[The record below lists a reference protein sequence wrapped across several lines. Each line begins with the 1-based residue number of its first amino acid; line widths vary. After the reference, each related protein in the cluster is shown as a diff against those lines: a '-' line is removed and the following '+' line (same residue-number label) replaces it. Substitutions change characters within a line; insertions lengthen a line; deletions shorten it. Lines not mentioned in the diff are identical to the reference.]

1 VINDPYRDLE
11 SRFRRLGLLQEASG
25 FLSWDTDTMM
35 PEGGAQSRAEQQ
47 AALDVV
53 CHGLLTGPELPD
65 LFAAADA
72 ETGLDPWQSANLR
85 EMRREWIHA
94 TSVPADL
101 VEASSRACSACEM
114 AWRKARPANDYQSV
128 RPLLQTVLDLTRQI
142 GQAKAAKLGVSPYE
156 ALLDQFEPGGRVR
169 DIDPLFARLSE
180 ILPGLIE
187 DALAAQGA
195 LPAPL
200 RPPGPFPVAA
210 QRAAGRTL
218 MEKLGFDFAHGRLD
232 VSQHPFSG
240 GTPDDVRITTR
251 YDENDFARALM
262 AVLHETGHAL
272 YTSGL
277 PAAWRHQPVGEA
289 RGMSIHE
296 SQSLLMEMQL
306 CRSREFLVFAAPIL
320 RSCFGGSGPEWEAE
334 NLYRLGTRVARSFI
348 RVDADEVTYPA
359 HVILRYRLER
369 AMIAGELGLKDLP
382 AAWNEGM
389 KNLLGVAPPDDRQG
403 CLQDIHWYDG
413 GFGYFPTYTLGA
425 MTAAQLFD
433 AAKRD
438 TAVTRGIAQGNFAP
452 LVAWLRAHVHGLG
465 SSVSTSEIILRATG
479 KPLDTDVFERHLRT
493 RYLAA

>member
-53 CHGLLTGPELPD
+53 CHGLLTGPELPE
-65 LFAAADA
+65 LFAAAAA
-72 ETGLDPWQSANLR
+72 ETGLDSWQSANLR

-114 AWRKARPANDYQSV
+114 VWRKARPANDYASV

-156 ALLDQFEPGGRVR
+156 ALLDQFEPGGRVKH
-169 DIDPLFARLSE
+169 IDPLFARLSA

-187 DALAAQGA
+187 DALAAQGGR
-195 LPAPL
+195 PAPL

-210 QRAAGRTL
+210 QRKAGSTL
-218 MEKLGFDFAHGRLD
+218 MEKLGFDFTHGRLD
-232 VSQHPFSG
+232 VSQHPFSS

-251 YDENDFARALM
+251 YDESDFARALM

-306 CRSREFLVFAAPIL
+306 CRSREFLVFAAPVL

-359 HVILRYRLER
+359 HVILRYRLES

-389 KNLLGVAPPDDRQG
+389 KELLGVAPPDDRQG

-438 TAVTRGIAQGNFAP
+438 SSVSRGISQGDFAP
-452 LVAWLRAHVHGLG
+452 LLAWLRAHVHGLG
-465 SSVSTSEIILRATG
+465 SSVSTSELILRATG
-479 KPLDTDVFERHLRT
+479 QPLDTDVFERHLRT